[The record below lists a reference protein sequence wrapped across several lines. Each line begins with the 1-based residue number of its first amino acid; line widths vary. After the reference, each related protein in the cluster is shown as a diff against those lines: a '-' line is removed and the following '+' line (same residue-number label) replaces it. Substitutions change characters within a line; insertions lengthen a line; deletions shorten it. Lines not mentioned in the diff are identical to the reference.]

1 MISILTICI
10 LPLCGPSYAEST
22 TKNASRP
29 AVIDELPKFS
39 DSPEGIG
46 LGFAVGEPT
55 GIAGAYRP
63 HEKHTIAGVV
73 GWGLR
78 RGTIH
83 LHADYLATVARIQPP
98 ESILTADIYTGAG
111 PTINIGDS
119 SQPGFGVRVPVGV
132 SLTFQKPIDIYME
145 VAPVIG
151 FLPSTDLWANGTA
164 GVRTWFRPS
173 NRDG

>member
-1 MISILTICI
+1 MTVVLTTCI
-10 LPLCGPSYAEST
+10 LLICSTANAETKT
-22 TKNASRP
+22 TNASRP
-29 AVIDELPKFS
+29 PVMDTLPRFS
-39 DSPEGIG
+39 ESPEGVGI
-46 LGFAVGEPT
+46 GFAVGEPT

-78 RGTIH
+78 VGTVH

-98 ESILTADIYTGAG
+98 ESILTAEIYTGAG
-111 PTINIGDS
+111 PTINIGNS
-119 SQPGFGVRVPVGV
+119 AQPGFGVRVPIGV
-132 SLTFQKPIDIYME
+132 RLTFRKPIDLYME

-151 FLPSTDLWANGTA
+151 FVPSTDLWANGTA
-164 GVRTWFRPS
+164 GLRTWFRSS